1 MSGIVVGFDGSE
13 NARHAME
20 WAMRQAVRDQCPLT
34 VLTVNEV
41 AVSPWTGEAALMP
54 SDGVL
59 LEQARRAAADAAGKA
74 AAHVGGAEPVPVTV
88 TAVNGFA
95 GQELVAAS
103 HVADLLVIGS
113 RGQLGFPALR
123 VSAIATKVAHYSTC
137 PVVIVPPAS

>member
-13 NARHAME
+13 NSRHAME
-20 WAMRQAVRDQCPLT
+20 WAMRQAAIAHSPLT

-54 SDGVL
+54 SDAVL
-59 LEQARRAAADAAGKA
+59 LEQARRAAEDAAGKA
-74 AAHVGGAEPVPVTV
+74 AAQAGGAEPVPVTV
-88 TAVNGFA
+88 TAMNGFA
-95 GQELVAAS
+95 GQELVTAS

>member
-13 NARHAME
+13 NAQHAVE
-20 WAMRQAVRDQCPLT
+20 WAMRQAARERSPLT

-59 LEQARRAAADAAGKA
+59 LEQARQAAEDAVGKA
-74 AAHVGGAEPVPVTV
+74 AAQVGGAVPVTV
-88 TAVNGFA
+88 TAMNGFA

-103 HVADLLVIGS
+103 HVADMLVIGS

>member
-13 NARHAME
+13 NAQHALE
-20 WAMRQAVRDQCPLT
+20 WAMREAARDHSPLT

-41 AVSPWTGEAALMP
+41 AVSPGTGEAALMP
-54 SDGVL
+54 SDAVL
-59 LEQARRAAADAAGKA
+59 LEQARRAAEDAAVKA
-74 AAHVGGAEPVPVTV
+74 AAQVGAAEPPSVTV
-88 TAVNGFA
+88 TAMNGFA
-95 GQELVAAS
+95 GQELITAS
-103 HVADLLVIGS
+103 HVADMLVIGS